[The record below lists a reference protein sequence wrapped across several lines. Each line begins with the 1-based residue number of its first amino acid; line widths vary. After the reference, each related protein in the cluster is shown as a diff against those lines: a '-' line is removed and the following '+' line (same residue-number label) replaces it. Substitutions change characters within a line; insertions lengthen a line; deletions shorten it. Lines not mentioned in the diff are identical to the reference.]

1 METSC
6 PVCEGKRF
14 SSLFLARDYITHL
27 AFAVARCDACRLVQV
42 NPQPAVDELGRFYP
56 ELYYGE
62 QPFFY
67 EKVDAASRFRQ
78 VSRQVKAGDRVLDV
92 GCGRGLVLAK
102 LRARGCEVVGTEL
115 SAHSSKYAREQLGLE
130 ILQKNLMDCT
140 FPDNAFD
147 CITLF
152 HSLEHLPVPSHELRE
167 LRRIVKPGGKVLVEV
182 PRFDS
187 FYSKIF
193 RDKWFHLDVPRHLYH
208 FEDDTL
214 LSLLEQDGFEVMEV
228 KKYDFMYDSFG
239 AVQSLLNCVC
249 SEFNLL
255 NDLNTKRK
263 SMGDLFRM
271 GTRRQKADVV
281 LSLAGQVILYPL
293 FVLLA
298 FALAPFNVGGTLRVW
313 ARKRLAD

>member
-6 PVCEGKRF
+6 PVCSGKQF
-14 SSLFLARDYITHL
+14 SSLFVARDYITDL
-27 AFAVARCDACRLVQV
+27 SFDVARCDACRLVQV
-42 NPQPAVDELGRFYP
+42 HPRPALGELSRFYP
-56 ELYYGE
+56 ELYYGD

-67 EKVDAASRFRQ
+67 ERVDASSRFRQ
-78 VSRQVKAGDRVLDV
+78 VSRRIKAGDRVLDV

-102 LRARGCEVVGTEL
+102 LRERGCDVVGTEL

-130 ILQKNLMDCT
+130 ILQKNLAECT

-152 HSLEHLPVPSHELRE
+152 HSLEHLSDPSHELRE
-167 LRRIVKPGGKVLVEV
+167 LHRIVKPGGRILVEV

-193 RDKWFHLDVPRHLYH
+193 RDKWFHLDLPRHLYH
-208 FEDDTL
+208 FEDETL
-214 LSLLEQDGFEVMEV
+214 LSLLDKGGFEVIEV

-239 AVQSLLNCVC
+239 AVQSLLNSVC

-263 SMGDLFRM
+263 SMGDLFRT
-271 GTRRQKADVV
+271 GSRRQKVDVV
-281 LSLAGQVILYPL
+281 LSLAGQVIVYPM

-313 ARKRLAD
+313 ARKRPVD

>member
-6 PVCEGKRF
+6 PVCSGKQF
-14 SSLFLARDYITHL
+14 SSLFMARDYITDL
-27 AFAVARCDACRLVQV
+27 FFNVARCAACRLVQV
-42 NPQPAVDELGRFYP
+42 HPRPASDELGRFYP
-56 ELYYGE
+56 ELYYGD

-67 EKVDAASRFRQ
+67 ERVDASSRFRQ

-102 LRARGCEVVGTEL
+102 LRERGCAVVGTEL

-130 ILQKNLMDCT
+130 ILQKNLGDCA

-152 HSLEHLPVPSHELRE
+152 HSLEHLPDPLDELRE
-167 LRRIVKPGGKVLVEV
+167 LHRIVKPGGRILVEV

-214 LSLLEQDGFEVMEV
+214 MPLLEKGGFEVIEV

-263 SMGDLFRM
+263 SIGDLFRA

-281 LSLAGQVILYPL
+281 MSLAGQVILYPM

-298 FALAPFNVGGTLRVW
+298 FVLAPFNIGGTLRVW
-313 ARKRLAD
+313 ARKRPAD